1 MLGNSANFLL
11 CCFITLF
18 FIGAV
23 RGAEFL
29 PLRLLSSIKLID
41 IDLLYPISYYKVQV
55 QSFVHVGILNAK
67 FCVSLNEVL

>member
-23 RGAEFL
+23 RGAGFL
-29 PLRLLSSIKLID
+29 PLRLLSSINLNGIP
-41 IDLLYPISYYKVQV
+41 LLYPSCYYKVQV
-55 QSFVHVGILNAK
+55 QSIVHVGILNTK
-67 FCVSLNEVL
+67 FCVCLNE